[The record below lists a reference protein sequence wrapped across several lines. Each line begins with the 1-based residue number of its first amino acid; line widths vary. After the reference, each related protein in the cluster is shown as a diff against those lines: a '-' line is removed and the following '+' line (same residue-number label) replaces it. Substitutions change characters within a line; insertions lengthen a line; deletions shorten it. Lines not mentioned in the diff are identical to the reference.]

1 MRPGY
6 TGDHRHPADL
16 MFPHASARC
25 SRRPL
30 FMISCALQAF
40 WMFLLA
46 GLGSKPYKTTTESN
60 AVVAAF
66 MLYSVC
72 YSVSGYAAT
81 VTLSSCIICV
91 LFAPL
96 HLTPPHQD
104 TLRVLVQ

>member
-1 MRPGY
+1 M
-6 TGDHRHPADL
+6 
-16 MFPHASARC
+16 RC

-60 AVVAAF
+60 TVVAAF

-81 VTLSSCIICV
+81 VTLSSCICNF
-91 LFAPL
+91 FAPL
-96 HLTPPHQD
+96 PIPPHQD
-104 TLRVLVQ
+104 TLTQMYEWERPSPPPFARLSA